1 MEKSLPKILAVEDD
15 LSSIALLKL
24 ILEAYSELIIAKNGE
39 EALEKASSCNPDLVL
54 VDLDLP
60 DISGIEVCRRLKA
73 DPTLTDVP
81 IIFLT
86 GYSDI
91 MFEAQAFEAGAIDY
105 IVKPVSPYR
114 VLMRVNAHLNIR
126 LPDRS
131 KMRELLNR
139 QLESSDHSPT

>member
-1 MEKSLPKILAVEDD
+1 MEKVLPKILVIEDD
-15 LSSIALLKL
+15 LSSITLLKL
-24 ILEAYSELIIAKNGE
+24 ILEAYSELFVALNGE
-39 EALEKASSCNPDLVL
+39 EALEMADKFSPDLVL

-60 DISGIEVCRRLKA
+60 DISGLEVCRRLKA
-73 DPTLTDVP
+73 SEKLAEVP
-81 IIFLT
+81 VVFLT

-114 VLMRVNAHLNIR
+114 VLMRVNAHLRIR
-126 LPDRS
+126 MPDRE

-139 QLESSDHSPT
+139 QLENGEDYST